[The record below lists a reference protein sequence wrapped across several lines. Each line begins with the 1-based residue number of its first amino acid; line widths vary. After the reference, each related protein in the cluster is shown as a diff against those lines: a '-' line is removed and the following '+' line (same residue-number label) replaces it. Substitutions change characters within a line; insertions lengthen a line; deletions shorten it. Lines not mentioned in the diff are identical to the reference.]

1 MANRLFVF
9 GIGGTGSRVIKSLA
23 MLMASGC
30 KLGSNIKT
38 VVPIL
43 IDPDTAN
50 GDLNRTKDILKLY
63 QSIRA
68 KVDKPDDFFGQNLK
82 TINELSQD
90 STDINPEY
98 FQFKLK
104 GAHDSNFKDF
114 IGYNSLDER
123 DKKFL
128 DLLYS
133 SQNLNSDLDVG
144 FKGNPHMGS
153 VVLNQ
158 FTESDDF
165 ARFSQVFAPGDS
177 IFIINSIF
185 GGTGAAGFP
194 LLLNTL
200 RHEELDLPNAV
211 QFRNA
216 PIGGMTFLPYFK
228 VENDEES
235 EIDSETFE
243 EKAKTALSY
252 YNRTI
257 IKEKKINSLYF
268 LGMGGAT
275 KVYENHEGKKEQKNK
290 AHFLEL
296 AGALSI
302 FDYSRE
308 VEKYKA
314 ENGEVL
320 NDTQIKEFGVIRE
333 NGAITFNDLHAS
345 QADLLRDNLTRFK
358 FFSRFL
364 SKGLSRSLGA
374 SAWTKNGFLTT
385 ERTMLDKEF
394 FNSASY
400 KNYIVEFCEYF
411 DEWIVE
417 LGENDPP
424 FSPFKPYVSPG
435 NSLDLINNTE
445 EPISKDGFKEL
456 DKQNGFNID
465 KVGKSKEKEFTQ
477 LIKLFQRST
486 KEVLESKKLI

>member
-9 GIGGTGSRVIKSLA
+9 GIGGTGARVIKSLA

-30 KLGSNIKT
+30 KLDSGIKT

-50 GDLNRTKDILKLY
+50 GDLNRTKNILTLY
-63 QSIRA
+63 QNIRT
-68 KVDKPDDFFGQNLK
+68 KVDKPDDFFGQDLK
-82 TINELSQD
+82 TINELAQD
-90 STDINPEY
+90 TSDINPEY
-98 FQFKLK
+98 FQFQLK
-104 GAHDSNFKDF
+104 GAHDSNFKDY
-114 IGYNSLDER
+114 IGYNSLNEG
-123 DKKFL
+123 DKKFI
-128 DLLYS
+128 DLFYS
-133 SQNLNSDLDVG
+133 NKNLNSDLDVG

-165 ARFSQVFAPGDS
+165 ARFAQVFAPGDS

-200 RHEELDLPNAV
+200 RHEGLNLPNAV
-211 QFRNA
+211 LFRKA
-216 PIGGMTFLPYFK
+216 PIGGLTYLPYFR
-228 VENDEES
+228 VENDDES

-243 EKAKTALSY
+243 EKAKVALSY

-257 IKEKKINSLYF
+257 IKEKKINTLYF

-275 KVYENHEGKKEQKNK
+275 NVYENHEGKKEQRNK

-308 VEKYKA
+308 LNKLKV
-314 ENGEVL
+314 ENGQSV
-320 NDTQIKEFGVIRE
+320 NDTQVKEFGVIRE
-333 NGAITFNDLHAS
+333 NGVITFNDLDAS
-345 QADLLRDNLTRFK
+345 QADLLRANLTRFK

-364 SKGLSRSLGA
+364 SKGLKRSLGV
-374 SAWTKNGFLTT
+374 SAWTKNGLFTN

-394 FNSASY
+394 FNSANF
-400 KNYIVEFCEYF
+400 KNFIVEFCNYF
-411 DEWIVE
+411 DEWIAE
-417 LGENDPP
+417 LANNDPS

-435 NSLDLINNTE
+435 NSLDILNNSE
-445 EPISKDGFKEL
+445 EPLSKDGFKEL
-456 DKQNGFNID
+456 DRRNGFNID
-465 KVGKSKEKEFTQ
+465 KVDKSKEKEFTQ
-477 LIKLFQRST
+477 LVKLFQKST
-486 KEVLESKKLI
+486 KEVLEFKKLI